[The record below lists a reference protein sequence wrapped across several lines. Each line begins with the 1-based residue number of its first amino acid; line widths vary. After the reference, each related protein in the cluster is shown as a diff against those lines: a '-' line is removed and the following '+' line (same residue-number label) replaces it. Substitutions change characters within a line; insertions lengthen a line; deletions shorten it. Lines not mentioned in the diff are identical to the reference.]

1 MRNYFCL
8 VVFIVFCLS
17 LISPAVNAP
26 PPSPHNVKGRI
37 FNSDGITGVENGIP
51 VRINDTNNSNSVLT
65 YVYAP
70 DVPSLKGAYSASIN
84 GSDNDLINVTSWNST
99 HYGYSTAY
107 LLPTTTEVDVVLEII
122 RPSETN
128 ATITD
133 PANNSLFNISGINNI
148 TAQIK
153 NIGGQ
158 TGTNCY
164 AVLSISNG
172 SVLDISGDTY
182 SHSLSSINIGSSTT
196 TSWNIAGLDEGNIN
210 ITVNSYCDSDG
221 INLDNVNY
229 DSVNNITLQ
238 DITTPVINLTYPADN
253 SNVSYLQNPVSFT
266 YNVTDESEII
276 NCSLVL
282 NSNLNQTNHT
292 IEKEVSQYF
301 YQALDP
307 GSYNWSIECTDNS
320 SSRIKGFSQTYNF
333 TLLSNNAPFVSN
345 LKIDDPIDLNP
356 GSIKIVY
363 CNFTITEND
372 NISDI
377 KSVNSTLYHSSVNPD
392 SQDDNNSHYTN
403 NSCEITDSSEF
414 IQDYSCS
421 FSMLYYSNPET
432 WSCNITAYDNSSAS
446 GSSKIDTNVN
456 ELIAL
461 DVTPSLI
468 DYGDLQAG
476 NISQEDSNLTIT
488 NLGNRGINITLEGYG
503 VTEED
508 GLAMD
513 CLQNNIPVGYEK
525 YSVNFQENY
534 INMINLTA
542 TAQQIGNFTLPQRTD
557 DTFYKEDRNNTYWK
571 INIPYGAKGQ
581 CNGSIKLIAIPD

>member
-1 MRNYFCL
+1 MLFR
-8 VVFIVFCLS
+8 
-17 LISPAVNAP
+17 
-26 PPSPHNVKGRI
+26 
-37 FNSDGITGVENGIP
+37 
-51 VRINDTNNSNSVLT
+51 
-65 YVYAP
+65 
-70 DVPSLKGAYSASIN
+70 
-84 GSDNDLINVTSWNST
+84 
-99 HYGYSTAY
+99 
-107 LLPTTTEVDVVLEII
+107 
-122 RPSETN
+122 SETY

-253 SNVSYLQNPVSFT
+253 SNVSYLQNPVSFI
-266 YNVTDESEII
+266 YNVTDESGII

-282 NSNLNQTNHT
+282 NSNINQTNHT
-292 IEKEVSQYF
+292 IEKGISQYF
-301 YQALDP
+301 YQTLDP

-320 SSRIKGFSQTYNF
+320 SSRIKGFSQIYNF

-345 LKIDDPIDLNP
+345 LEIDDPIDLNP
-356 GSIKIVY
+356 GSIKIIH
-363 CNFTITEND
+363 CNFTVTDND

-503 VTEED
+503 ITEED

-534 INMINLTA
+534 INMVNLTA
-542 TAQQIGNFTLPQRTD
+542 TAHQISNFTLPQRTD